1 MNVIEPTVCNYIK
14 HYKTPPGFLSFF
26 SGGDSLVRHLQGHG
40 CKART
45 TAAGE
50 ERRGEDL
57 EGVWPGVMKNPLVP

>member
-14 HYKTPPGFLSFF
+14 LPQDFSPFF
-26 SGGDSLVRHLQGHG
+26 SGGDSLVRHLLGHG
-40 CKART
+40 RKART

>member
-14 HYKTPPGFLSFF
+14 LPQDFSPFF

-50 ERRGEDL
+50 ERRGEDV
-57 EGVWPGVMKNPLVP
+57 EGGMAGGHENPLVP